1 MKRKGF
7 TLIELLAVIL
17 VLGIIALIAIPSVNK
32 IIEEIKKEAFAI
44 SSNNLVRAVE
54 NNCQIEML
62 DNKKITKMYT
72 FTDGTSSPKLDVKGQ
87 LPTNGYALVDST
99 CKVTLSV
106 TNGKLTA
113 NKIVS
118 AERVTV
124 VKGNEI
130 EEIPIVYNVY
140 DNGTAIYFNPE
151 TGNTCLAGEAVSTT
165 GTKTGCMKWYTFND
179 EGSTASTINLILD
192 HNTTALVAWNSTGS
206 NVNGPTNVL
215 DRLKAD
221 TSSWAGVPT
230 RTDSYSLNN
239 GTADYTIDYDTYK
252 AKLITISDIA
262 KITGNNSFVEET
274 SIATEWFFL
283 DSNNQTRTITTKGAS
298 HYAWLFDYTRG
309 LTTGCEDWG
318 CNIQDFS
325 NFGYWTATS
334 ISGLD
339 SFAWGIFGHG
349 GVYYFETG
357 VADYY
362 GVRPVITIDKSVIDN
377 L

>member
-32 IIEEIKKEAFAI
+32 IIEESKREAFTI

-151 TGNTCLAGEAVSTT
+151 TGNICSAGQAVSTT

-192 HNTTALVAWNSTGS
+192 HNTTALVAWNSTGI

-215 DRLKAD
+215 NQLKAD

-230 RTDSYSLNN
+230 RTDSYSLDN

-262 KITGNNSFVEET
+262 KITGNTSFVEET
-274 SIATEWFFL
+274 SIGTEWFFL
-283 DSNNQTRTITTKGAS
+283 NSNNQTRTITTKGAS
-298 HYAWLFDYTRG
+298 RYAWLFDYTND
-309 LTTGCEDWG
+309 CEEWG
-318 CNIQDFS
+318 CNIVDTS
-325 NFGYWTATS
+325 NSGYWTATPMPTFDS
-334 ISGLD
+334 LVWGLY
-339 SFAWGIFGHG
+339 GHG
-349 GVYYFETG
+349 GIYYFPPEVTT
-357 VADYY
+357 YY
-362 GVRPVITIDKSVIDN
+362 GVRPVITIEKSVIED
-377 L
+377 

>member
-32 IIEEIKKEAFAI
+32 IIEESKREAFAI

-151 TGNTCLAGEAVSTT
+151 TGNTCSAGEAVSTT

-179 EGSTASTINLILD
+179 EGNTASTINLILD

-215 DRLKAD
+215 DQLKAD

-230 RTDSYSLNN
+230 RTDSYSLDN

-252 AKLITISDIA
+252 AKLITMSEIA
-262 KITGNNSFVEET
+262 KITGNDSFVEET
-274 SIATEWFFL
+274 TIGTEWFFL

-298 HYAWLFDYTRG
+298 RYAWLFDYTSG

-325 NFGYWTATS
+325 NSGYWTATS
-334 ISGLD
+334 MATID
-339 SFAWGIFGHG
+339 SIVWGVFGHG
-349 GVYYFETG
+349 GIYYFEPQVTT
-357 VADYY
+357 YY
-362 GVRPVITIDKSVIDN
+362 GVRPVITIDKSVLEN